1 MKRYYDSIM
10 FDQTLDGV
18 ELKRHIVATYFLK
31 DPVPGEDPIDHF
43 SLVQSLAFEGSTG
56 TWEEVKEHS
65 EEVIGHLSGKVA
77 GYYQIPSSDNV
88 KRAVVQLAFPIDAWE
103 ANVPMMLLAIAGNC
117 FAYSS
122 KLRLLDVYVPEDLLK
137 QFQGPKFGITGVR
150 ERLGISER
158 PLSLHIIKPKMGMTP
173 QQTAKQVYQTAL
185 GGVDMVKD
193 DEMTSDVYNSRM
205 EDRLSAVMEALD
217 KAKSKTGKEVI
228 YFVSITD
235 EVDKVVDKAKKAIKL
250 GANGLLL
257 AYSAGPSILRVLTQ
271 DPEINVPVLFHPS
284 HMIALTPSIAWPAM
298 AKICRICGAD
308 LMLTPTY
315 WSTIPLVSHEEGIR
329 CAQVKLAPLHHIRR
343 TWPMP
348 AAGMYPGLVP
358 LLVKEFGKDITIP
371 AGGGMLGHPMGYE
384 AGARAWQQAIE
395 ATMQDIPLEKAAKEK
410 KELRGALEKWGTLE
424 RPEVHWFRASPK
436 YYPTSSNF
444 TGD

>member
-1 MKRYYDSIM
+1 MKLYYNPIM
-10 FDQTLDGV
+10 FNQTLDGV
-18 ELKRHIVATYFLK
+18 DLKRHIIGTYYLE
-31 DPVPGEDPIDHF
+31 DPVPGDDPIDHF

-65 EEVIGHLSGKVA
+65 EEVVKSLSGKVV
-77 GYYQIPSSDNV
+77 GYYQIPSPDNV
-88 KRAVVQLAFPIDAWE
+88 KRAVVQLAFSIDAWQT
-103 ANVPMMLLAIAGNC
+103 NVPMMLLSVAGNC
-117 FAYSS
+117 FAYST
-122 KLRLLDVYVPEDLLK
+122 KLRFLDIYFPPDLLK
-137 QFQGPKFGITGVR
+137 KFQGPKFGVSGIR
-150 ERLGISER
+150 EKLKIFGR

-173 QQTAKQVYQTAL
+173 EQTAKQVYQTAL

-193 DEMTSDVYNSRM
+193 DEMTSDVYNSKM

-235 EVDKVVDKAKKAIKL
+235 EADKVLEKAKRAVKL

-257 AYSAGPSILRVLTQ
+257 AYSAGPSLLRVLAE
-271 DPEINVPVLFHPS
+271 DPEINVPILLHPS

-308 LMLTPTY
+308 LMLTPCY

-329 CAQVKLAPLHHIRR
+329 TAQVKLAPLRHIKR

-358 LLVKEFGKDITIP
+358 VLVREFGPDIVIP

-395 ATMQDIPLEKAAKEK
+395 ATMQGVPLQEAAKTK
-410 KELRGALEKWGTLE
+410 KELKVALEKWGVLE
-424 RPEVHWFRASPK
+424 RPQVRWFRASPK
-436 YYPTSSNF
+436 YYPKPLKFDS
-444 TGD
+444 

>member
-1 MKRYYDSIM
+1 MKLYYNPIM
-10 FDQTLDGV
+10 FNQTLDGV
-18 ELKRHIVATYFLK
+18 DLKRHIIGTYYLE
-31 DPVPGEDPIDHF
+31 DPVPAGEEPIDHF
-43 SLVQSLAFEGSTG
+43 SLVQSLACEGSTG

-65 EEVIGHLSGKVA
+65 DEVVKRLSGKIV

-88 KRAVVQLAFPIDAWE
+88 KRAVVQLAFPIDAWQ
-103 ANVPMMLLAIAGNC
+103 ANIPMILLSVSGNC
-117 FAYSS
+117 FAYSK
-122 KLRLLDVYVPEDLLK
+122 KLRFLDVYFPEDLLK
-137 QFQGPKFGITGVR
+137 EFQGPKFGVSGIR
-150 ERLGISER
+150 EKLGIPRR

-173 QQTAKQVYQTAL
+173 KQTAQQVYETAL
-185 GGVDMVKD
+185 GGVDMAKD

-205 EDRLSAVMEALD
+205 EDRLPAVMDAID

-235 EVDKVVDKAKKAIKL
+235 EVDKVVEKARRAVKL

-257 AYSAGPSILRVLTQ
+257 AYSAGPSILRVLAE
-271 DPEINVPVLFHPS
+271 DPDINVPILLHPS
-284 HMIALTPSIAWPAM
+284 HMLALTPSIAVPVM

-315 WSTIPLVSHEEGIR
+315 WSSIPLVSHEEGIR
-329 CAQVKLAPLHHIRR
+329 CAQVKLAPLKHIKK

-358 LLVKEFGKDITIP
+358 LLVKEFGQDIVIP

-395 ATMQDIPLEKAAKEK
+395 ATMEDVPLEEAAKDK
-410 KELRGALEKWGTLE
+410 KELRVALEKWGTLK
-424 RPEVHWFRASPK
+424 RPEVHWLRAAPK
-436 YYPTSSNF
+436 YYPKPLSFNK
-444 TGD
+444 

>member
-1 MKRYYDSIM
+1 MKLYYDPIM
-10 FDQTLDGV
+10 FNQTLDGV
-18 ELKRHIVATYFLK
+18 NLKRHIIGTYYLE

-65 EEVIGHLSGKVA
+65 EEVIERLSGKVV
-77 GYYQIPSSDNV
+77 GYYQIPSPDNV
-88 KRAVVQLAFPIDAWE
+88 KRAVVQLAFPIDAWQT
-103 ANVPMMLLAIAGNC
+103 NVPMMLLSVAGNC
-117 FAYSS
+117 FAYST
-122 KLRLLDVYVPEDLLK
+122 KLRFLDVYFPEDLLK
-137 QFQGPKFGITGVR
+137 EFQGPKFGVSGIR
-150 ERLGISER
+150 EKLGISRR

-173 QQTAKQVYQTAL
+173 EQTARQVYETAL
-185 GGVDMVKD
+185 GGVDMAKD
-193 DEMTSDVYNSRM
+193 DEMTSDVYNSKM

-235 EVDKVVDKAKKAIKL
+235 EADKIVDKAKRAVKL

-257 AYSAGPSILRVLTQ
+257 AYSVGPSMLRVLAEN
-271 DPEINVPVLFHPS
+271 PEINVPILLHPS
-284 HMIALTPSIAWPAM
+284 HMLALTSSIAVPTM

-329 CAQVKLAPLHHIRR
+329 CAQVKLAPLRNIKR

-348 AAGMYPGLVP
+348 GGGMYPGLVP
-358 LLVKEFGKDITIP
+358 VLVREFGSDIVIP
-371 AGGGMLGHPMGYE
+371 AGGGMLGHPMGYK

-395 ATMQDIPLEKAAKEK
+395 ATMQDISLEEAAKDK
-410 KELRGALEKWGTLE
+410 KELRVALEKWGTLK
-424 RPEVHWFRASPK
+424 RPEVRWFRASPK
-436 YYPTSSNF
+436 YYPRPLSFNE
-444 TGD
+444 

>member
-1 MKRYYDSIM
+1 MKLYYDPVM
-10 FDQTLDGV
+10 FNQTLDGV
-18 ELKRHIVATYFLK
+18 NLKRHIIGTYYLE

-65 EEVIGHLSGKVA
+65 EEVIKRLSGKVV
-77 GYYQIPSSDNV
+77 GYYQIPSPDNV
-88 KRAVVQLAFPIDAWE
+88 KRAVVQLAFPIDAWQT
-103 ANVPMMLLAIAGNC
+103 NVPMMLLSVAGNC
-117 FAYSS
+117 FAYST
-122 KLRLLDVYVPEDLLK
+122 KLRFLDVYFPEDLLK
-137 QFQGPKFGITGVR
+137 EFQGPKFGVR
-150 ERLGISER
+150 RIREKLEISKR

-173 QQTAKQVYQTAL
+173 EQTARQVYETAL

-205 EDRLSAVMEALD
+205 EDRLSAVTEALD
-217 KAKSKTGKEVI
+217 KVKSKTGKEVI

-235 EVDKVVDKAKKAIKL
+235 EADKIVDKAKLAVKL

-257 AYSAGPSILRVLTQ
+257 AYSTGPSILRVLAE
-271 DPEINVPVLFHPS
+271 DPEINVPILLHPS
-284 HMIALTPSIAWPAM
+284 HMIALTPSMSWPAM

-329 CAQVKLAPLHHIRR
+329 CAQVKLAPLRNIKR

-348 AAGMYPGLVP
+348 SAGMYPGLVP
-358 LLVKEFGKDITIP
+358 VLVREFGQDIVIP
-371 AGGGMLGHPMGYE
+371 AGGGMLGHPMGHR
-384 AGARAWQQAIE
+384 AGAQSWQQAIE
-395 ATMQDIPLEKAAKEK
+395 ATMQGISLEDAAKDKE
-410 KELRGALEKWGTLE
+410 ELRVALEKWGTLK
-424 RPEVHWFRASPK
+424 RPGVRWFRASPK
-436 YYPTSSNF
+436 YYPRPLSFNE
-444 TGD
+444 

>member
-1 MKRYYDSIM
+1 MKLYYEPIM
-10 FDQTLDGV
+10 FNQTLDGV
-18 ELKRHIVATYFLK
+18 DLKRHIIGTYYLE

-65 EEVIGHLSGKVA
+65 KEVIKHLSGKVV
-77 GYYQIPSSDNV
+77 GYYQIPSPDNV

-103 ANVPMMLLAIAGNC
+103 PNIPMILLSTAGNC

-122 KLRLLDVYVPEDLLK
+122 KLRFLDVYFPEDILK
-137 QFQGPKFGITGVR
+137 KFQGPKFGVSGIR
-150 ERLGISER
+150 EKIKVYHR

-173 QQTAKQVYQTAL
+173 KETAQQVYATAL

-193 DEMTSDVYNSRM
+193 DEMMSDAYNSKM
-205 EDRLSAVMEALD
+205 EDRLSQVMEALD

-235 EVDKVVDKAKKAIKL
+235 EVDKIVDKAKKAVKL

-257 AYSAGPSILRVLTQ
+257 AYSAGPSILRVLTEES
-271 DPEINVPVLFHPS
+271 EINVPILLHPS
-284 HMIALTPSIAWPAM
+284 HMLALTPSIAIPVM

-329 CAQVKLAPLHHIRR
+329 TAQVKLAPLRHIRR

-358 LLVKEFGKDITIP
+358 LLVREFGPDIVIP
-371 AGGGMLGHPMGYE
+371 AGGGMLGHPMGYT

-395 ATMQDIPLEKAAKEK
+395 ATMQDVPLPEAAKDK
-410 KELRGALEKWGTLE
+410 KELRAALEKWGTLK
-424 RPEVHWFRASPK
+424 RPEVRWFRASPK
-436 YYPTSSNF
+436 YYPQPLNF
-444 TGD
+444 GD

>member
-1 MKRYYDSIM
+1 MKLYYDPIM
-10 FDQTLDGV
+10 FNQTLDGIN
-18 ELKRHIVATYFLK
+18 LKRHIIGTYYLE
-31 DPVPGEDPIDHF
+31 DPLPGEDPIDHF

-65 EEVIGHLSGKVA
+65 EDVIEHLSGKVV

-88 KRAVVQLAFPIDAWE
+88 KRAVIQLAFPIDAWQT
-103 ANVPMMLLAIAGNC
+103 NVPMILLSIAGNC
-117 FAYSS
+117 FAYSA
-122 KLRLLDVYVPEDLLK
+122 KLRLLDVYFPEDLLTHFK
-137 QFQGPKFGITGVR
+137 GPKFGISGVR
-150 ERLGISER
+150 ERLKIYDR

-173 QQTAKQVYQTAL
+173 EQTAKQVYQTAL

-205 EDRLSAVMEALD
+205 EDRLTAVMEALN
-217 KAKSKTGKEVI
+217 KAKEKTGKQVI

-235 EVDKVVDKAKKAIKL
+235 EVDKIVDKAKRAIKL

-257 AYSAGPSILRVLTQ
+257 AYSAGLSILRVLAE
-271 DPEINVPVLFHPS
+271 DPDIDVPILLHPS
-284 HMIALTPSIAWPAM
+284 HMIALTPSISWPAM

-315 WSTIPLVSHEEGIR
+315 WSTIPMVSHEEGIR
-329 CAQVKLAPLHHIRR
+329 CAQVKLAPLGHIRR

-358 LLVKEFGKDITIP
+358 LLVREFGKDIVIP
-371 AGGGMLGHPMGYE
+371 AGGGMLGHPMGYQ

-395 ATMQDIPLEKAAKEK
+395 ATMKDIPLEEAAKDK
-410 KELRGALEKWGTLE
+410 KELKAALEKWGALK
-424 RPEVHWFRASPK
+424 RPEVHWFRASPR
-436 YYPTSSNF
+436 YYPKPVNF
-444 TGD
+444 NK